1 MYYNLDSFGNEIRV
15 LREKFGY
22 SREELSEISYLNVDT
37 IRRIETNFGSVPSR
51 NILESLSISL
61 KCDLNLLLLKYRIDD
76 AILFQDLKIRLE
88 NKVNVGNS
96 DLNNEIQDLKKIH
109 NPDVRSFVQIE
120 IQQLI
125 LLAEGI
131 MDYENRDYD
140 RSLEKFSRAILLNTP
155 NFTIDSYQSIIH
167 IFKSRN

>member
-1 MYYNLDSFGNEIRV
+1 MYYNLYSFGNEIRA

-22 SREELSEISYLNVDT
+22 SIEELSEISYLNVDT

-51 NILESLSISL
+51 DILESLSISL

-155 NFTIDSYQSIIH
+155 NFTIDSYQSFI
-167 IFKSRN
+167 